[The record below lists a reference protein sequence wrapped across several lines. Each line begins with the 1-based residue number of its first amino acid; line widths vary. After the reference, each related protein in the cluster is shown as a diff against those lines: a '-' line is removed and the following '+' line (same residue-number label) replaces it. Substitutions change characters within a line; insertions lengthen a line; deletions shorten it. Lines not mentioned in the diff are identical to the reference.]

1 MADRLVIVA
10 AVGGDR
16 QARHAH
22 AFGMAVAKSDCILL
36 TGGGDHN
43 DGEVKNAAVQGC
55 LAARREGAAGRAIG
69 VLPSDRVRW
78 ESRDAWHLLLHSGLK
93 HYLCNLINGV
103 TPDIVV
109 VFGGSRGTLAE
120 AAFAMAAGRPTSC
133 SLAAN
138 PGEPAVVR
146 LRRNFEQYFARDDS
160 PDVEMYLNRP
170 LQYFRR
176 DLHSPALT
184 TRQLRELLCDRLH
197 DAADS
202 LKVLRPSPS
211 TASAS
216 SLRSARSRPRA
227 FRGCQANR
235 ILDSASSKRARGC
248 REHARRRRSERHA
261 H

>member
-55 LAARREGAAGRAIG
+55 LAARGEGAAGRAIG

-93 HYLCNLINGV
+93 HYLRNLINGV

-120 AAFAMAAGRPTSC
+120 AAFAMAAGRPT
-133 SLAAN
+133 LFFG
-138 PGEPAVVR
+138 GEPGR
-146 LRRNFEQYFARDDS
+146 
-160 PDVEMYLNRP
+160 
-170 LQYFRR
+170 
-176 DLHSPALT
+176 
-184 TRQLRELLCDRLH
+184 
-197 DAADS
+197 
-202 LKVLRPSPS
+202 
-211 TASAS
+211 
-216 SLRSARSRPRA
+216 
-227 FRGCQANR
+227 
-235 ILDSASSKRARGC
+235 
-248 REHARRRRSERHA
+248 ARRRAPAPQLRTVLCA
-261 H
+261 